1 MVDINLTYADGTTIQ
16 QIIAFEIAA
25 QIWES
30 YLEDDVTIN
39 IHAEVTDEL
48 DAYMLG
54 GALPAFVTGVDYV
67 DIKAALIA
75 DATSD
80 DDNTAVSNLPTEDKG
95 EITIFAH
102 GKDNLN
108 SDQMNITRANAKAI
122 GLTGID
128 PHGTELDAFIA
139 LNDLSAHPGYYW
151 SYDDPNASTITANEL
166 DFVSVALHEMGHA
179 LGFTSGL
186 DDPGWLEAL
195 QDNYDSKKGKI
206 EIKDADSNIGNPLDL
221 FRFSGAGIQ
230 ESKGDGQDW
239 TIGADSPYF
248 SIDGGNTV
256 LAEFSTG
263 DEDIDQDGTLEGDGY
278 QPSHWKH
285 NIVNPAGI
293 FDPALSAGVR
303 RNLSEVDLKALDVI
317 GWDRST
323 EPGSADG
330 DIRYEAEDLTTTL
343 LTPNAAIDGYYEI
356 QNISGASGGQ
366 VWSLDDDVR
375 SNGEDIDQV
384 GALSLTFDGPNGLY
398 NIVVRYYDEDDGEAQ
413 YEFEQ
418 GNTTLDN
425 WITDDSVSQTSNT
438 PHADELDADGFVHRT
453 VATNLEILSGDTFTL
468 TAFEDEHNHTR
479 VDYIEFIPLNVF
491 EAVHSS
497 TDNSSTG
504 VSVRVEAENINTINT
519 IENISAASG
528 GLVWSVLNSPS
539 GDTGVETF
547 NFAGQAGFY
556 DIVVGYFDENDGVGQ
571 LSLTQ
576 DSTLLDQWAL
586 DQELGSPSAGSS
598 TFTTRTVANSIQ
610 INPGDA
616 FTLSGTENIGEHVRV
631 DYIDFIAVEDPPEV
645 VIPTNVTSGV
655 SVRVEAEN
663 INTINTIEN
672 ISAAS
677 GGLVWSVLNSPSGD
691 TGVETF
697 NFAGQ
702 AGFYD
707 IVVGYFDENDGVGQL
722 SLTQDSTLLDQWA
735 LDQELGSP
743 SAGSSTFTTRTVANS
758 IQINPGDAFTLSGTE
773 NIGEH
778 VRVDYIDFIAVEDPS
793 EVVTPL
799 PTIRVESEDLDGAIY
814 SSELLGEASAGR
826 VRSIIKPGSN
836 DGVTHTFNGKEG
848 LYDVIMSYYDGYG
861 ASIVTVEQ
869 NNSQIDQWTADQEV
883 GISWQN
889 NFQSR
894 SVATNIQINQG
905 DVFEFT
911 GTLVG
916 GDYLRVDYIDFVP
929 VQPDSTDTTGTSGGT
944 DATPSSVR
952 FETEDMVLS
961 TYDIQPDSGASGTG
975 YIHLANYSSGTAGM
989 ADFTFNGSSGQ
1000 YDVVVSYWDENDGSS
1015 TFQLDQGGALVSEWN
1030 ADQNWDPAVSI
1041 TKVDR
1046 TIATGIQ
1053 VNTGDNFTFTGEVD
1067 NYEFARVDYIEFIPV
1082 TGSDSNGTDTSNGA
1096 DSTDTSSGS
1105 DTNDTGSGSSSEFIS
1120 AYQQYFENAV
1130 NAIASFLGNSVQDI
1144 LNSLQSDYGSLT
1156 EERFIDIIS
1165 DILFPNGWGSWS
1177 SGGSGSGWGGGSS
1190 GSCGWGCQEFEELFH
1205 SYSFGALSIDSR
1217 DHEAHT
1223 DDHFHEEGSVDD
1235 LTGEIQDSSYPQFS
1249 RAGKY
1254 SDGRNNQPERRRLKK
1269 MTYSGREAFNQ
1280 AESDEIFHNIED
1292 LQADFFQSNA
1302 NSTPENSLQN
1312 TLGSVYGLMPTDTN
1326 PESTNHLLMTNSADI
1341 VAALIQ

>member
-1 MVDINLTYADGTTIQ
+1 MVDINLTFADGTTLE
-16 QIIAFEIAA
+16 QIIGFEVAA
-25 QIWES
+25 QIWEG
-30 YLEDDVTIN
+30 YLDDDVTVN

-48 DAYMLG
+48 DADVLG
-54 GALPAFVTGVDYV
+54 GALPAFISGIAYED
-67 DIKAALIA
+67 IA
-75 DATSD
+75 DAMANDATTSD
-80 DDNTAVSNLPTEDKG
+80 DDLAVANLPNDDKG
-95 EITIFAH
+95 EIKIFAH
-102 GKDNLN
+102 GDEEVKTGEMKL
-108 SDQMNITRANAKAI
+108 TRANAKAL
-122 GLTGID
+122 GLSGID
-128 PHGTELDAFIA
+128 PHSNTLDAYIA
-139 LNDLSAHPGYYW
+139 LNDLSAHSDVHWNYRI
-151 SYDDPNASTITANEL
+151 NADQIAADEL

-179 LGFTSGL
+179 LGFSSGL
-186 DDPGWLEAL
+186 DDPGWLTAI
-195 QDNYDSKKGKI
+195 QNGDFDSKKNTLKI
-206 EIKDADSNIGNPLDL
+206 SDNDSDYGNPLDL
-221 FRFSGAGIQ
+221 FRYTDLGLSEG
-230 ESKGDGQDW
+230 KGDGQDW
-239 TIGADSPYF
+239 SIAADNPFF
-248 SIDGGNTV
+248 SIDGGVTALV
-256 LAEFSTG
+256 EFASG
-263 DEDIDQDGTLEGDGY
+263 ENVDFADNGAGVDALGDGH
-278 QPSHWKH
+278 QASHWKH
-285 NIVNPAGI
+285 TPESPAGI
-293 FDPALSAGVR
+293 FDAALTTGVR

-330 DIRYEAEDLTTTL
+330 DIRYEAEDLNTTL
-343 LTPNAAIDGYYEI
+343 LTPNAGVDGYYEI

-375 SNGEDIDQV
+375 SNGEDIDQI
-384 GALSLTFDGPNGLY
+384 GALSLSFDGPNGLY
-398 NIVVRYYDEDDGEAQ
+398 NIVVRYYDENDGEAQ
-413 YEFEQ
+413 YEFEK
-418 GNTTLDN
+418 GNTTLDS
-425 WITDDSVSQTSNT
+425 WITDDSASHTSNT

-497 TDNSSTG
+497 TDNSSTNG
-504 VSVRVEAENINTINT
+504 ITGASVRIEAEDINTINT

-528 GLVWSVLNSPS
+528 GLTWSVLNSPS

-576 DSTLLDQWAL
+576 DNTLLDQWAL
-586 DQELGSPSAGSS
+586 DQDLGSPSAGSS

-631 DYIDFIAVEDPPEV
+631 DYIDFIAVEEPPETV
-645 VIPTNVTSGV
+645 VPTNVTSGV
-655 SVRVEAEN
+655 SLRVEAEN

-697 NFAGQ
+697 NFTGQ

-722 SLTQDSTLLDQWA
+722 SLTQDNTLLDQWA
-735 LDQELGSP
+735 LDQDLGSP
-743 SAGSSTFTTRTVANS
+743 SAGSDTFTTRTVANS
-758 IQINPGDAFTLSGTE
+758 IQINPGDSFTLSGTE

-778 VRVDYIDFIAVEDPS
+778 VRVDYIDFIAVEDPP

-799 PTIRVESEDLDGAIY
+799 PTIRVESEDLNDAVY
-814 SSELLGEASAGR
+814 SSELLDGASGGR
-826 VRSIIKPGSN
+826 VRSIIKPASN
-836 DGVTHTFNGKEG
+836 DGVTHTFNGEEG
-848 LYDVIMSYYDGYG
+848 LYDVIMGYYDGYG

-869 NNSQIDQWTADQEV
+869 NNNQIDQWTADQEV

-894 SVATNIQINQG
+894 NVATNIQINQG

-929 VQPDSTDTTGTSGGT
+929 VQPDSTDTTDTSGGT

-975 YIHLANYSSGTAGM
+975 YIHLANYSSGTTGT
-989 ADFTFNGSSGQ
+989 ADFSFNGSSGQ

-1015 TFQLDQGGALVSEWN
+1015 TFQLDQGGTLVSEWN

-1046 TIATGIQ
+1046 TVATGIQ
-1053 VNTGDNFTFTGEVD
+1053 VNAGDNFTFTGEVD

-1082 TGSDSNGTDTSNGA
+1082 VNSDSSG
-1096 DSTDTSSGS
+1096 TDTSSGS
-1105 DTNDTGSGSSSEFIS
+1105 DSTDTGSGSSSGFIS
-1120 AYQQYFENAV
+1120 AHQQYFDNVV
-1130 NAIASFLGNSVQDI
+1130 NAIASFLGTSIQNI
-1144 LNSLQSDYGSLT
+1144 LNNLQNNYGALT
-1156 EERFIDIIS
+1156 EESFTDIVN
-1165 DILFPNGWGSWS
+1165 DILIPNGWGSWG
-1177 SGGSGSGWGGGSS
+1177 SGGGGGGGGGWGGGSS

-1205 SYSFGALSIDSR
+1205 SHSFGALASDTH
-1217 DHEAHT
+1217 DHDHD
-1223 DDHFHEEGSVDD
+1223 DDHDHVDV
-1235 LTGEIQDSSYPQFS
+1235 LTGINDADTQSRLSRSAKFSGTNHSSTDRQGLKKQAYAGARIFNQDSS
-1249 RAGKY
+1249 
-1254 SDGRNNQPERRRLKK
+1254 
-1269 MTYSGREAFNQ
+1269 
-1280 AESDEIFHNIED
+1280 DEIAQTIER
-1292 LQADFFQSNA
+1292 LQTHFSQSSYRSGST
-1302 NSTPENSLQN
+1302 NSNQGTFDA
-1312 TLGSVYGLMPTDTN
+1312 TDGLMATN
-1326 PESTNHLLMTNSADI
+1326 ISHDNNNHLLMTNNADI
-1341 VAALIQ
+1341 IASLI